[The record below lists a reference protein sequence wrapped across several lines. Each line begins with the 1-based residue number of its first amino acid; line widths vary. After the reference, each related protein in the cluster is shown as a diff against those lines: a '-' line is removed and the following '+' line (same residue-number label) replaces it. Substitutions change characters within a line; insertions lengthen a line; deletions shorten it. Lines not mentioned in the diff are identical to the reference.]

1 MSIFNRLFKV
11 GQAEA
16 HNAISKLE
24 DPIKLTQQGIRDMRT
39 ELDKAL
45 QAMAEVKAMKIRA
58 QRDVRKAEEQ
68 SQDYEQKA
76 VLLLKKA
83 ETGDLETS
91 EADRLA
97 TEALNRKERA
107 DQEVSRLT
115 GEQQQYEMSVQ
126 KLESNVDV
134 LKSNISTWENE
145 LKNLEARMKVSSATK
160 SINKQMTSIDT
171 SSTTAMLERMKSK
184 VEAEEALAESYG
196 EIAASDRSRP
206 VDLDAEIEKALSDGD
221 NPAPS
226 EKLLE
231 LKKRLQEN
239 NNSDE

>member
-16 HNAISKLE
+16 HNAINKLE
-24 DPIKLTQQGIRDMRT
+24 DPIKLTQQGIRDMRA

-45 QAMAEVKAMKIRA
+45 QAMAEVKAMSIRA
-58 QRDVRKAEEQ
+58 QRDVSNAQQR

-83 ETGDLETS
+83 ESGDLETS

-97 TEALNRKERA
+97 TEALSRKERA
-107 DQEVSRLT
+107 DQEVSRLH
-115 GEQQQYEMSVQ
+115 GEQQRYEASVS
-126 KLESNVDV
+126 KLESNIDV

-171 SSTTAMLERMKSK
+171 SSTAAMLERMKSK
-184 VEAEEALAESYG
+184 VEAEESLAESYG
-196 EIAASDRSRP
+196 ELASNDRSRP
-206 VDLDAEIEKALSDGD
+206 ADLDAEIEEALGDGD
-221 NPAPS
+221 NPAAS

-239 NNSDE
+239 NNNND

>member
-16 HNAISKLE
+16 HNAINKLE
-24 DPIKLTQQGIRDMRT
+24 DPIKLTQQGIRDMRA

-58 QRDVRKAEEQ
+58 QREVRNAEQQ

-83 ETGDLETS
+83 ETGDIAPS

-107 DQEVSRLT
+107 DQEANRLN
-115 GEQQQYEMSVQ
+115 GEQQQYEASVK
-126 KLESNVDV
+126 KLEGNVDV
-134 LKSNISTWENE
+134 LKSNINTWENE
-145 LKNLEARMKVSSATK
+145 LKNLEARLKVSTATK

-196 EIAASDRSRP
+196 ELANEP
-206 VDLDAEIEKALSDGD
+206 KTLDAEIEEALGGGD
-221 NPAPS
+221 NPAAS

-231 LKKRLQEN
+231 LKKRLQQNNEN
-239 NNSDE
+239 DA

>member
-16 HNAISKLE
+16 HNAINKLE
-24 DPIKLTQQGIRDMRT
+24 DPIKLTRQGIRDMRA

-45 QAMAEVKAMKIRA
+45 QAMAEVKALKIRT
-58 QRDVRKAEEQ
+58 QRDVRNAEQ
-68 SQDYEQKA
+68 RSQDYEQKA

-83 ETGDLETS
+83 ETGDLAAS

-97 TEALNRKERA
+97 TEALNRKEQA
-107 DQEVSRLT
+107 DKEMNRLND
-115 GEQQQYEMSVQ
+115 EQQRYEASVN

-160 SINKQMTSIDT
+160 SINKQMTGIDT

-196 EIAASDRSRP
+196 EIADGP
-206 VDLDAEIEKALSDGD
+206 KNLDAEIEEALGDGN
-221 NPAPS
+221 NPAAS

-231 LKKRLQEN
+231 LKKRLQQN
-239 NNSDE
+239 NDNDD

>member
-16 HNAISKLE
+16 HNAINKLE
-24 DPIKLTQQGIRDMRT
+24 DPIKLTQQGIRDMRA

-45 QAMAEVKAMKIRA
+45 QAMAEVKAMSIRA
-58 QRDVRKAEEQ
+58 QRDVSNAEKR
-68 SQDYEQKA
+68 SHDYEQKA

-83 ETGDLETS
+83 EAGDLEPS

-97 TEALNRKERA
+97 TEALSRKERA
-107 DQEVSRLT
+107 DQEVNRLQ
-115 GEQQQYEMSVQ
+115 GEQQRYDLSVK
-126 KLESNVDV
+126 KLEGNVDV

-160 SINKQMTSIDT
+160 SINKQMANIDT

-184 VEAEEALAESYG
+184 VEAEESLAESYG
-196 EIAASDRSRP
+196 ELANEP
-206 VDLDAEIEKALSDGD
+206 KTLDAEIEEALGEGD
-221 NPAPS
+221 DPAAS

-239 NNSDE
+239 NDNDA

>member
-16 HNAISKLE
+16 HNAINKLE
-24 DPIKLTQQGIRDMRT
+24 DPIKLTQQGIRDLRA

-45 QAMAEVKAMKIRA
+45 QAMAEVKALKIRA
-58 QRDVRKAEEQ
+58 QRDVRNAEER

-83 ETGDLETS
+83 ETGDLATN

-97 TEALNRKERA
+97 TEALNRKEQA
-107 DQEVSRLT
+107 DQEVARLN
-115 GEQQQYEMSVQ
+115 GEQQRYEASVQ

-145 LKNLEARMKVSSATK
+145 LKNLEARLKVSTATK

-196 EIAASDRSRP
+196 EIADGPKS
-206 VDLDAEIEKALSDGD
+206 LDAEIEKALGD
-221 NPAPS
+221 DKDPAAS

-231 LKKRLQEN
+231 LKKRLQQN
-239 NNSDE
+239 NDNDD

>member
-16 HNAISKLE
+16 HNAINKLE
-24 DPIKLTQQGIRDMRT
+24 DPIKLTQQGIRDMRA

-45 QAMAEVKAMKIRA
+45 QAMAEVKALKIRT
-58 QRDVRKAEEQ
+58 QRDVRNAEQ
-68 SQDYEQKA
+68 RSQDYEQKA

-83 ETGDLETS
+83 ETGDLASS

-97 TEALNRKERA
+97 TEALNRKEQA
-107 DQEVSRLT
+107 DKEMLRLND
-115 GEQQQYEMSVQ
+115 EQQRYEASVN

-196 EIAASDRSRP
+196 EIADGP
-206 VDLDAEIEKALSDGD
+206 KNLDAEIEEALGKSE
-221 NPAPS
+221 NPAAS

-231 LKKRLQEN
+231 LKKRLQQN
-239 NNSDE
+239 NKNDD

>member
-16 HNAISKLE
+16 HDVISKLE
-24 DPIKLTQQGIRDMRT
+24 DPIKLTQQGIRDMRA
-39 ELDKAL
+39 ELDKAF

-58 QRDVRKAEEQ
+58 QRDVSNAEQQ

-107 DQEVSRLT
+107 DQEASRLQ
-115 GEQQQYEMSVQ
+115 GEQQRYEASVQ

-145 LKNLEARMKVSSATK
+145 LKSLEARMKVSTATK
-160 SINKQMTSIDT
+160 SINKQMTGIDS
-171 SSTTAMLERMKSK
+171 SSTTALLERMKSK

-196 EIAASDRSRP
+196 ELAARP
-206 VDLDAEIEKALSDGD
+206 VSLDAEIEKALGDGD
-221 NPAPS
+221 NSAPS

-231 LKKRLQEN
+231 LKKRLQQN
-239 NNSDE
+239 NDNDA

>member
-16 HNAISKLE
+16 HNAINKLE
-24 DPIKLTQQGIRDMRT
+24 DPIKLTQQGIRDMRA
-39 ELDKAL
+39 ELEKAL
-45 QAMAEVKAMKIRA
+45 QAMAEVKAMKIRT
-58 QRDVRKAEEQ
+58 QRDVRNAEQ
-68 SQDYEQKA
+68 RSQDYEQKA

-83 ETGDLETS
+83 ETGDLAAS

-107 DQEVSRLT
+107 DQEVSRLH
-115 GEQQQYEMSVQ
+115 GEQQRYETSVN

-196 EIAASDRSRP
+196 EIADGP
-206 VDLDAEIEKALSDGD
+206 KNLDAEIEEALGDGN
-221 NPAPS
+221 NPAAS

-231 LKKRLQEN
+231 LKKRLQQN
-239 NNSDE
+239 NDNDD

>member
-16 HNAISKLE
+16 HNTISKLE
-24 DPIKLTQQGIRDMRT
+24 DPIKLTQQGIRDLRA

-58 QRDVRKAEEQ
+58 QREVRNAEEQ
-68 SQDYEQKA
+68 SQNYEQKA

-83 ETGDLETS
+83 ESGDLETS

-107 DQEVSRLT
+107 DQEVNRVR
-115 GEQQQYEMSVQ
+115 GEQQRYELSVQ
-126 KLESNVDV
+126 KLESSVDV
-134 LKSNISTWENE
+134 LKSNINTWENE
-145 LKNLEARMKVSSATK
+145 LKNLEARLKVSTATK
-160 SINKQMTSIDT
+160 SINKQMTSIDA
-171 SSTTAMLERMKSK
+171 SGTTAMLERMKSK

-196 EIAASDRSRP
+196 ELANEP
-206 VDLDAEIEKALSDGD
+206 KTLNAEIEEALGGGD
-221 NPAPS
+221 NPAAS

-239 NNSDE
+239 NDNDA

>member
-16 HNAISKLE
+16 HNAINKLE
-24 DPIKLTQQGIRDMRT
+24 DPVKLIQQGIRDMRA
-39 ELDKAL
+39 ELDKAF

-58 QRDVRKAEEQ
+58 QREVSSAEQQ

-97 TEALNRKERA
+97 TEALNRKEQA
-107 DQEVSRLT
+107 DQEATRLQ
-115 GEQQQYEMSVQ
+115 GEQQRYEASVK
-126 KLESNVDV
+126 KLEGNVDV

-145 LKNLEARMKVSSATK
+145 LKSLEARMKVSTATK
-160 SINKQMTSIDT
+160 SINKQMTNIDS
-171 SSTTAMLERMKSK
+171 SSTTALLERMKSK

-196 EIAASDRSRP
+196 ELAAKP
-206 VDLDAEIEKALSDGD
+206 VDLDAEIEKALGDGD

-231 LKKRLQEN
+231 LKKRLQQN
-239 NNSDE
+239 NDNDA

>member
-16 HNAISKLE
+16 HNAINKLE

-58 QRDVRKAEEQ
+58 QREVRNAEQQ

-83 ETGDLETS
+83 ETGDIAPS

-107 DQEVSRLT
+107 DQEANRLN
-115 GEQQQYEMSVQ
+115 GEQQQYEASVK
-126 KLESNVDV
+126 KLEGNVDV
-134 LKSNISTWENE
+134 LKSNINTWENE
-145 LKNLEARMKVSSATK
+145 LKNLEARLKVSTATK

-171 SSTTAMLERMKSK
+171 LSTTAMLERMKSK

-196 EIAASDRSRP
+196 ELANELAKR
-206 VDLDAEIEKALSDGD
+206 LDAEIEEALGGGD
-221 NPAPS
+221 NPAAS

-239 NNSDE
+239 NNNDA

>member
-16 HNAISKLE
+16 HNAINKLE
-24 DPIKLTQQGIRDMRT
+24 DPIKLTQQGIRDMRA

-45 QAMAEVKAMKIRA
+45 QAMAEIKAMKIRA
-58 QRDVRKAEEQ
+58 QRDVRNAEQ
-68 SQDYEQKA
+68 RSQDYEQKA

-83 ETGDLETS
+83 ETGDLAAN

-97 TEALNRKERA
+97 TEALNRKEQA
-107 DQEVSRLT
+107 DQEVSRLH
-115 GEQQQYEMSVQ
+115 GEQQRYEASVN

-196 EIAASDRSRP
+196 EIADGP
-206 VDLDAEIEKALSDGD
+206 KNLDAEIEEALGDGN
-221 NPAPS
+221 NPTAS

-231 LKKRLQEN
+231 LKKRLQQN
-239 NNSDE
+239 NDNDD

>member
-16 HNAISKLE
+16 HNAINKLE
-24 DPIKLTQQGIRDMRT
+24 DPIKLTQQGIRDMRA

-45 QAMAEVKAMKIRA
+45 QAMAEVKAMKIRT
-58 QRDVRKAEEQ
+58 QRDVRNAEQ
-68 SQDYEQKA
+68 RSQDYEQKA

-83 ETGDLETS
+83 ETGDLAAS

-107 DQEVSRLT
+107 DQEVSRLH
-115 GEQQQYEMSVQ
+115 GEQQRYEASVN

-196 EIAASDRSRP
+196 EIADGP
-206 VDLDAEIEKALSDGD
+206 KNLDAEIEEALGDGN
-221 NPAPS
+221 NPAAS

-231 LKKRLQEN
+231 LKKRLQQN
-239 NNSDE
+239 NDNDD

>member
-16 HNAISKLE
+16 HNAINKLE
-24 DPIKLTQQGIRDMRT
+24 DPIKLTQQGIRDLRA

-45 QAMAEVKAMKIRA
+45 QAMAEVKALKIRA
-58 QRDVRKAEEQ
+58 QRDVRNAEER
-68 SQDYEQKA
+68 SQDYEEKA

-83 ETGDLETS
+83 ETGDLAAN

-97 TEALNRKERA
+97 TEALNRKEQA
-107 DQEVSRLT
+107 DQEVARLN
-115 GEQQQYEMSVQ
+115 GEQQRYEASVQ

-145 LKNLEARMKVSSATK
+145 LKNLEARLKVSTATK

-196 EIAASDRSRP
+196 EIADGPKS
-206 VDLDAEIEKALSDGD
+206 LDAEIEEALGDGE
-221 NPAPS
+221 NPAAS

-231 LKKRLQEN
+231 LKKRLQQN
-239 NNSDE
+239 NKNDD

>member
-16 HNAISKLE
+16 HNAINKLE
-24 DPIKLTQQGIRDMRT
+24 DPIKLTQQGIRDLQA

-45 QAMAEVKAMKIRA
+45 QAMAEVKALKIRA
-58 QRDVRKAEEQ
+58 QRDVRNAEER

-83 ETGDLETS
+83 ETGDLAAN

-97 TEALNRKERA
+97 TEALHRKEQA
-107 DQEVSRLT
+107 DQEVARLN
-115 GEQQQYEMSVQ
+115 GEQQRYEASVQ

-145 LKNLEARMKVSSATK
+145 LKNLEARLKVSTATK

-196 EIAASDRSRP
+196 EIADGPKS
-206 VDLDAEIEKALSDGD
+206 LDAEIEKALGD
-221 NPAPS
+221 DQDPAAS

-231 LKKRLQEN
+231 LKKRLQQN
-239 NNSDE
+239 NKDDA

>member
-16 HNAISKLE
+16 HNAINKLE
-24 DPIKLTQQGIRDMRT
+24 DPIKLTQQGIRDLRA

-58 QRDVRKAEEQ
+58 QRDVRNAEER

-83 ETGDLETS
+83 ETGDLAAN

-97 TEALNRKERA
+97 TEALNRKEQA
-107 DQEVSRLT
+107 DQEVARLN
-115 GEQQQYEMSVQ
+115 GEQQRYEASVQ

-196 EIAASDRSRP
+196 EIADGPKS
-206 VDLDAEIEKALSDGD
+206 LDAEIEKALGD
-221 NPAPS
+221 DKDPAAS

-231 LKKRLQEN
+231 LKKRLQQN
-239 NNSDE
+239 NGDDA